1 LKSGSRTSQLRTSDR
16 TAYNIFVFFFVN
28 ILIRIEL
35 FMLAYFDCFSG
46 ISGDMTLGAL
56 IDLGV
61 PLKYLEDRLNSLPH
75 ADFDITVTPVHHKG
89 IRAMSVSV
97 GVNGDQAAR
106 NFADIRSLIE
116 NCPLSER
123 IKSSSLKIFKKLA
136 TSDSHSHSSSSED
149 EHFFKVGGTDT
160 IVGIVGTAIC
170 LDYLGIKNIMAS
182 HIPLG
187 KGFVTGSHGKLPLPA
202 PATLSILK
210 GVPVYGTDIPRELV
224 TPSGAAIVVTLAEAF
239 GTLPDMTITGV
250 GYGAGQPELEA
261 VPNLLRIITGAQSDI
276 AADWPDGIQ
285 EDQIFIL
292 ETCIDDMNPELFGY
306 LMDRLFADGALDVYW
321 IPVYM
326 KKNRP
331 GTLLQVLGYP
341 DDKDILIRR
350 ILSET
355 TTLGVRYYESRRRL
369 LWRDRFEVKTTY
381 GDIPV
386 KRVKDLQGNFRIVPE
401 YDVCQK
407 IAREQNIPLR
417 RVYDTIIRESGD
429 FE

>member
-1 LKSGSRTSQLRTSDR
+1 
-16 TAYNIFVFFFVN
+16 
-28 ILIRIEL
+28 
-35 FMLAYFDCFSG
+35 MLAYFDCFSG
-46 ISGDMTLGAL
+46 ISGDMILGAL

-61 PLKYLEDRLNSLPH
+61 PLNYLEDHLNSLPH
-75 ADFDITVTPVHHKG
+75 TDFEITVTPVHHKG

-136 TSDSHSHSSSSED
+136 TSDDHSHSCSSED
-149 EHFFKVGGTDT
+149 EHFFEIGGDI

-170 LDYLGIKNIMAS
+170 LDYLEIKNIMAS

-187 KGFVTGSHGKLPLPA
+187 KGFVAGSHGKLPLPA

-250 GYGAGQPELEA
+250 GYGAGQPELGD
-261 VPNLLRIITGAQSDI
+261 VPNLLRIVTGVQSDI
-276 AADWPDGIQ
+276 AAGKPDGME

-292 ETCIDDMNPELFGY
+292 ETCIDDMNPEIFGY

-341 DDKDILIRR
+341 DDKDILIQR

-407 IAREQNIPLR
+407 IARKQNIPLR
-417 RVYDTIIRESGD
+417 MVYDTIIRESG
-429 FE
+429 EIE

>member
-1 LKSGSRTSQLRTSDR
+1 
-16 TAYNIFVFFFVN
+16 
-28 ILIRIEL
+28 
-35 FMLAYFDCFSG
+35 MLAYFDCFSG

-61 PLKYLEDRLNSLPH
+61 PLKYLEDRLNSIPLT
-75 ADFDITVTPVHHKG
+75 DFDITVTPVHHKG
-89 IRAMSVSV
+89 IRAMSVIV
-97 GVNGDQAAR
+97 GVYDDQTAR

-123 IKSSSLKIFKKLA
+123 IKSSSLTIFKKLA
-136 TSDSHSHSSSSED
+136 TSDAHIHSCSPED
-149 EHFFKVGGTDT
+149 EHFFEAGGTDT

-276 AADWPDGIQ
+276 ATGLPDEIQ
-285 EDQIFIL
+285 EDQIFII

-331 GTLLQVLGYP
+331 GTMLQVLCHP
-341 DDKDILIRR
+341 DDKDSLIRR

-381 GDIPV
+381 GDIAV
-386 KRVKDLQGNFRIVPE
+386 KRIKDLQGNIRIVPE
-401 YDVCQK
+401 YDVCEK

-417 RVYDTIIRESGD
+417 TVYDTITRETGD
-429 FE
+429 SESVPD

>member
-1 LKSGSRTSQLRTSDR
+1 
-16 TAYNIFVFFFVN
+16 
-28 ILIRIEL
+28 
-35 FMLAYFDCFSG
+35 MLAYFDCFSG

-56 IDLGV
+56 INLGV
-61 PLKYLEDRLNSLPH
+61 PLKYLEDRLNSLPLS
-75 ADFDITVTPVHHKG
+75 DFDITVTPVHQKG

-97 GVNGDQAAR
+97 GVYGDQAAR

-123 IKSSSLKIFKKLA
+123 IKSSSLQIFKKLA
-136 TSDSHSHSSSSED
+136 TSEAHIHSCSSED
-149 EHFFKVGGTDT
+149 EHFFEVGGTDT
-160 IVGIVGTAIC
+160 IVGIVGTAIG
-170 LDYLGIKNIMAS
+170 LDYLGINNIVAS

-187 KGFVTGSHGKLPLPA
+187 KGFVTGSHGKFPLPA

-250 GYGAGQPELEA
+250 GYGAGQPEVKG

-276 AADWPDGIQ
+276 AAGWPDGIQ
-285 EDQIFIL
+285 EDQIYIL

-369 LWRDRFEVKTTY
+369 LWRERFEVKTTY
-381 GDIPV
+381 GYIPV

-417 RVYDTIIRESGD
+417 MVYDTIIRESGD

>member
-1 LKSGSRTSQLRTSDR
+1 
-16 TAYNIFVFFFVN
+16 
-28 ILIRIEL
+28 
-35 FMLAYFDCFSG
+35 MLAYFDCFSG

-61 PLKYLEDRLNSLPH
+61 PLKYLQDRLTSIPLK
-75 ADFDITVTPVHHKG
+75 DFDITVTPVHRNG

-97 GVNGDQAAR
+97 GMYDDQTAR

-123 IKSSSLKIFKKLA
+123 IRSTSLKIFKKLA
-136 TSDSHSHSSSSED
+136 ASEAHIHNCST
-149 EHFFKVGGTDT
+149 EEVHFHEVGGIDA
-160 IVGIVGTAIC
+160 IVDIVGTAIC
-170 LDYLGIKNIMAS
+170 LDYLGIKSIIAS

-187 KGFVTGSHGKLPLPA
+187 KGFVTCSHGKLPVPA
-202 PATLSILK
+202 PATLDILK
-210 GVPVYGTDIPRELV
+210 RVPVYGTDIPHELV
-224 TPSGAAIVVTLAEAF
+224 TPTGAAIIVTLAEGF
-239 GTLPDMTITGV
+239 GPMPDMDMTGV
-250 GYGAGQPELEA
+250 GYGAGQRELEA
-261 VPNLLRIITGAQSDI
+261 GPNLLRIITGTGLETASGS
-276 AADWPDGIQ
+276 PGEVP
-285 EDQIFIL
+285 EDHIYIL

-331 GTLLQVLGYP
+331 GTLLQVLCHP
-341 DDKDILIRR
+341 DDKDNLIGR

-386 KRVKDLQGNFRIVPE
+386 KRVKDLQGNIRIVPE
-401 YDVCQK
+401 YEVCEK
-407 IAREQNIPLR
+407 IARERNIPLR
-417 RVYDTIIRESGD
+417 IVYDTITRETGD
-429 FE
+429 SK